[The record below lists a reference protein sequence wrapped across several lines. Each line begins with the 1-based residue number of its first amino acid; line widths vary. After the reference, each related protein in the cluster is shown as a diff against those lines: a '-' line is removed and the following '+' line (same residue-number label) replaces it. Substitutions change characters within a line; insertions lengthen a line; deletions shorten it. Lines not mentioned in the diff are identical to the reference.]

1 MKGRLGL
8 FFFFLVL
15 VSSLR
20 AFHDTLVGN
29 CGSLPEWISCCKQGG
44 NLVSANC
51 AANGIL
57 FFFFFLLHVV
67 EVHKFAMNKS
77 DVNTSKISEHGCSNP
92 DDNPRFHLAWANQ
105 VLFHSIADKRYAE
118 NRTRRSLHGIEFPS

>member
-1 MKGRLGL
+1 MLQTRWQSGFCKL
-8 FFFFLVL
+8 
-15 VSSLR
+15 
-20 AFHDTLVGN
+20 
-29 CGSLPEWISCCKQGG
+29 CCQR
-44 NLVSANC
+44 NS
-51 AANGIL
+51 
-57 FFFFFLLHVV
+57 FFFLLHVV